1 MREMLTDT
9 GDGFLRSGRVRFHRA
24 LAPLMV
30 PIDSV
35 EPSPFNYNNGDVERI
50 IESIQAVGMYRPV
63 QVQAST
69 GLITS
74 GNHTWTACKEMGAEY
89 IPVIAAEWSD
99 DDAKRQMVGDNEIAR
114 LAIPDKGLLL
124 ALLNELPDPAIGTGL
139 TEGDIET
146 LRLLDQIP
154 LDTDEYGSWPTFT
167 VRLPPHV
174 LRGLMFMTHAAG
186 DDRARIELLLRMAGW
201 EG

>member
-1 MREMLTDT
+1 MTELADV
-9 GDGFLRSGRVRFHRA
+9 GDGYLRSGRVRFHRA

-50 IESIQAVGMYRPV
+50 IESIQAVGMYRPI

-74 GNHTWTACKEMGAEY
+74 GNHTWVACKEMGAEY
-89 IPVIAAEWSD
+89 IPVIPAEWSD

-114 LAIPDKGLLL
+114 LAVPDRGLLL
-124 ALLNELPDPAIGTGL
+124 NLLNDLPDPEVGTGL
-139 TEGDIET
+139 TERDIAV
-146 LRLLDQIP
+146 LRALEDIP
-154 LDTDEYGSWPTFT
+154 LDTQEFASWPTFT
-167 VRLPPHV
+167 VQLPPSV
-174 LRGLMFMTHAAG
+174 LADFMFMTKEAET
-186 DDRARIELLLRMAGW
+186 DRERFELLMKLAGW
-201 EG
+201 D